1 MNSTG
6 PDQPAAS
13 FPIPPSRPPKI
24 PFGTWLMSNLMPVVF
39 TIGIIVLV
47 CIKLNVVDTAKVVFG
62 LGLVIFIHE
71 LGHFAAAKWCGVY
84 VKAFSIGFGKPIPGL
99 SFKYGETDYK
109 IGWIP
114 LGGYVAMLGEPEN
127 AEEGDPE
134 DHPRSLKHKTV
145 GQRML
150 IISAGVIMN
159 LILGFTCFLVV
170 YSHGVEE
177 KPPIVG
183 HVDTGSPAWQAGL
196 YSEVGFKQIGRNQN
210 PGFDDLR
217 PIVMSTHDGEKVPF
231 AVMWPGR
238 DTPEDLSIEPIREP
252 EAMFP
257 IIGVGPAPRLKL
269 ITSRRQKIEPFV
281 VGSAAADAGGF
292 KPGDSIIA
300 STEKADGPVT
310 AIPADKADPV
320 GKPSFFDFYRRSRD
334 QRSATMLI
342 RVQRN
347 DSEDTADIEVAPA
360 KTLTAG
366 MRMQMG
372 RITALRTGGRAQTA
386 ECVSNTS
393 VEKGLKAGKSDQ
405 KGSGDKI
412 TSVMVRRGDKLLVF
426 SNKDDGKVPADL
438 EKLAKV
444 ISPLDPLRLP
454 YDLEEWADNPET
466 KDFTVHLTTLR
477 DTGTR
482 EESLVW
488 KMEWDRATKYQ
499 REFLGS
505 PNSPVSLTGLGLA
518 YQVEGVVE
526 SVASGSPA
534 AAAGMKEGDLIKAI
548 RAKLPTGKE
557 IKWQPIKPHQWG
569 YIFSLVQ
576 GLETK
581 TLQMQVESGGETVE
595 REVTF
600 EPDPTWFQNERGL
613 LYQLDTRINKSEDL
627 GQAAQMGINRTVRL
641 IRVIYQNLYSMVF
654 GRVSPFTMSGPL
666 TIADISY
673 KIAGEN
679 IWQFILFIGMININL
694 AVVNF
699 LPIPMLDGGHFI
711 FLIYEKIRGKPA
723 PESVQVIALYIG
735 VAMVLTMMVF
745 VLFLDVS
752 RMFF

>member
-1 MNSTG
+1 MNSPG
-6 PDQPAAS
+6 PDQPAS
-13 FPIPPSRPPKI
+13 FPIPPANPPKVA
-24 PFGTWLMSNLMPVVF
+24 FGTWLMSNLLPVVF
-39 TIGIIVLV
+39 TIGAIVLV

-134 DHPRSLKHKTV
+134 DHPRSLKHKSV
-145 GQRML
+145 GQRMA

-159 LILGFTCFLVV
+159 LILGFTCFLIA

-196 YSEVGFKQIGRNQN
+196 YSEVTFEKIGRNHN

-217 PIVMSTHDGEKVPF
+217 PIVMSTHNGESVPF
-231 AVMWPGR
+231 TVVWPGR
-238 DTPEDLSIEPIREP
+238 EETEDISIEPVREP

-269 ITSRRQKIEPFV
+269 LTFRRQEVKPFV
-281 VGSAAADAGGF
+281 AGSPAALTGEF
-292 KPGDSIIA
+292 KPGDSIVA
-300 STEKADGPVT
+300 STDATGSVT
-310 AIPADKADPV
+310 AIPADKTDPM

-334 QRSATMLI
+334 LRSKEMTI
-342 RVQRN
+342 RVQRV
-347 DSEDTADIEVAPA
+347 DSEETADIKVAPA
-360 KTLTAG
+360 TTYTAG

-372 RITALRTGGRAQTA
+372 RITALRVGTQALVA
-386 ECVSNTS
+386 ECVSNPA
-393 VEKGLKAGKSDQ
+393 VEKGLRAGKSDQ
-405 KGSGDKI
+405 KTTGDKI
-412 TSVMVRRGDKLLVF
+412 TSAMVKRGEKLLIF
-426 SNKDDGKVPADL
+426 TNKPGEKVPADL
-438 EKLAKV
+438 EKLPREVAAF
-444 ISPLDPLRLP
+444 DPLRLP
-454 YDLEEWADNPET
+454 YELELWADHPDT
-466 KDFTVHLTTLR
+466 KDFTVYLTALR

-488 KMEWDRATKYQ
+488 KMTWDRSTRYQ
-499 REFLGS
+499 REYLGS
-505 PNSPVSLTGLGLA
+505 PNSPVSIPALGFA
-518 YQVEGVVE
+518 YQVESVVE
-526 SVASGSPA
+526 AVAAGSPA
-534 AAAGMKEGDLIKAI
+534 AASGMKEGDLIKAI
-548 RAKLPTGKE
+548 RAKGTAGKE
-557 IKWQPIKPHQWG
+557 VKWQPIKPHQWG

-576 GLETK
+576 GLDTK
-581 TLQMQVESGGETVE
+581 TLQMQVESNGETVE

-600 EPDPTWFQNERGL
+600 EADPTWFQTDRGMLFL
-613 LYQLDTRINKSEDL
+613 LDSRINKSEDL
-627 GQAAQMGINRTVRL
+627 GQAAQMGINRTIRL

-735 VAMVLTMMVF
+735 VAMVLSMMLF